1 MSKNLCQIQFNT
13 LTGGKKYPHTVIY
26 NKTQITEDEV
36 YRALWNGTLYSDDRI
51 VEIRPGQLEYLQ
63 DKEEENEDGK

>member
-13 LTGGKKYPHTVIY
+13 FTGGKQYPHTVIY

-36 YRALWNGTLYSDDRI
+36 YRALWNGTLHTDDRI

>member
-13 LTGGKKYPHTVIY
+13 ITGGKKYPHTVIY

-36 YRALWNGTLYSDDRI
+36 YHAIWFHKWEIDDRI
-51 VEIRPGQLEYLQ
+51 VEVRTGQLEWLQ
-63 DKEEENEDGK
+63 DKEEENENGK